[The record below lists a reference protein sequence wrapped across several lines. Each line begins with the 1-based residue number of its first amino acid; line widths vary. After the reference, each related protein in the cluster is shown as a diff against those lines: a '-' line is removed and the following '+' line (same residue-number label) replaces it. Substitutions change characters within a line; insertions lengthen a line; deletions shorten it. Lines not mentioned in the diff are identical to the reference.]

1 MYSFPEFINV
11 QSPLG
16 MDIAMKTW
24 EDELCDYLVKDL
36 PKTLDQ
42 DRLESILERG
52 IKAWDKRWEMFF
64 DSRYCAMVID
74 VDQLHGGRP
83 QSDPL
88 NTFDPQE
95 WLDANELQLRLSE
108 PRQGATARES
118 IRKRFQ

>member
-11 QSPLG
+11 QAPLG
-16 MDIAMKTW
+16 MDIAMKTG

-52 IKAWDKRWEMFF
+52 IKAWDKSWELFVG
-64 DSRYCAMVID
+64 SRRCAMVID
-74 VDQLHGGRP
+74 IDQLHGGRP

-88 NTFDPQE
+88 NTFDLQE
-95 WLDANELQLRLSE
+95 WLSANTLKLRLSE
-108 PRQGATARES
+108 PRQRATARES

>member
-1 MYSFPEFINV
+1 M
-11 QSPLG
+11 QAPLG
-16 MDIAMKTW
+16 MDIAMKTG
-24 EDELCDYLVKDL
+24 EDELSDYLVKDL

-52 IKAWDKRWEMFF
+52 IKAWDKSWEIFI
-64 DSRYCAMVID
+64 DSRLCAMVID

-83 QSDPL
+83 QSGPL

-95 WLDANELQLRLSE
+95 WLSANGLELRLSE
-108 PRQGATARES
+108 PRQGATAREL